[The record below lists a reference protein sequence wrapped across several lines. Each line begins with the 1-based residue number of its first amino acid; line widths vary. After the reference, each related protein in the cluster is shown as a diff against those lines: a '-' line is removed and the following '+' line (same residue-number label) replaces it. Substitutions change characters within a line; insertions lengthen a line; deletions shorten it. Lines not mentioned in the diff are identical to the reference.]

1 MSTVLLLVAE
11 ICQGISV
18 IVTRKRTRSE
28 LFQYLS
34 MVCICLYVSLV
45 YGPVKFY
52 ICLVVAG
59 ACAILVKDAVYI
71 MATVMCLCLHLLS
84 TVVVLPTAWRVTICD
99 VLFTVISALMMAA
112 IFCKKKKM

>member
-11 ICQGISV
+11 ICQGVSV

-45 YGPVKFY
+45 YGPIKFY

-59 ACAILVKDAVYI
+59 ACAVLVKDKIYI
-71 MATVMCLCLHLLS
+71 MVTIVCLCLHLLS
-84 TVVVLPTAWRVTICD
+84 TVVMIPTSWRVTICD
-99 VLFTVISALMMAA
+99 VLFTVISVLMMSA

>member
-11 ICQGISV
+11 ICQGVSV

-45 YGPVKFY
+45 YGPIKFY

-59 ACAILVKDAVYI
+59 ACAVLVKDKIYI
-71 MATVMCLCLHLLS
+71 MVTIVCLCLHLLS
-84 TVVVLPTAWRVTICD
+84 TVVMIPTSWRVTICD
-99 VLFTVISALMMAA
+99 VLFTIISAFMMAA